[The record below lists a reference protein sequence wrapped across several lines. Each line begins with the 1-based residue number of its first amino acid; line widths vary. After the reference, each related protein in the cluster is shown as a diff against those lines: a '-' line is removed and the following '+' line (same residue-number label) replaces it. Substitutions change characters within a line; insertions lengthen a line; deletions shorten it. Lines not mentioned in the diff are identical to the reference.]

1 MIFLLPV
8 EVDGT
13 ARLRLSAPAQA
24 ARDKPQTIEL
34 AAQMNLQQHQR
45 DHHSIQTD
53 YIVD

>member
-8 EVDGT
+8 EVQGI
-13 ARLRLSAPAQA
+13 ARFTLSTPAQESDA
-24 ARDKPQTIEL
+24 TDHFENL

-45 DHHSIQTD
+45 ENPTLSTD